1 MTLYSHSRVK
11 TFETCP
17 LQYKFKYVDAIP
29 EPLENI
35 ETFVGKRVHEVLEQL
50 YRGLSPDVAAP
61 ALMDLLAAY
70 RAAWEA
76 HWRAEIRIVRGDA
89 AHFYQSYGA
98 RCIENL
104 YNARAPFN
112 QDTTLYLEQ
121 YLEFPL
127 GDAGTHTMRGYA
139 DRISIRRD
147 GVYEIHD
154 YKTSRRALTQRDADV
169 DRQLSLYEIG
179 LRTLHPE
186 AKEIQLVWHFLNPRV
201 TVRSRRTPER
211 LTQIQRDTQTL
222 INRVESETT
231 YPAKKSALCD
241 WCTYKAMCPA
251 WS

>member
-11 TFETCP
+11 TFEQCP
-17 LQYKFKYVDAIP
+17 LQYKFKYIDLIP

-35 ETFVGKRVHEVLEQL
+35 ETFLGKRVHEVLEQL
-50 YRGLSPDVAAP
+50 YRGLAPDAPP
-61 ALMDLLAAY
+61 ALQDLLAAY
-70 RAAWEA
+70 RAAWDA
-76 HWRAEIRIVRGDA
+76 HWRAEIRIVRRDPA
-89 AHFYQSYGA
+89 ESYFSYGA
-98 RCIENL
+98 QCIENL
-104 YNARAPFN
+104 YKVRAPFN

-154 YKTSRRALTQRDADV
+154 YKTSRRALTQRDADA
-169 DRQLSLYEIG
+169 DRQLSIYEIG
-179 LRTLHPE
+179 LRNLHPE
-186 AKEIQLVWHFLNPRV
+186 AKEIELVWHFLGPRV

-211 LTQIQRDTQTL
+211 LHRIQRDTQAL
-222 INRVESETT
+222 IT
-231 YPAKKSALCD
+231 YIEGANDFPAKKSALCD
-241 WCTYKAMCPA
+241 WCTYRAMCPE